1 MTAVANFSPNM
12 QDGVAPGA
20 DFLPL
25 LFADR
30 TLFECSLI
38 LQLDGFQTL
47 CIRPMHCTLRMDASG
62 RIRDLCTYRTAF
74 AFRRLEQRCRFS
86 IMHAGYSGE
95 RERGP
100 SSRRECRRGAELV
113 QSAGPY
119 IHGSNVLAVSR
130 RGSVIVVIRRRMSTG
145 RSYVRCSSQSELLA
159 KGLRP
164 LARPPSRC
172 PRKVPSD
179 RSRRCT

>member
-1 MTAVANFSPNM
+1 VRTSTRLYSTTLERKGMTAVANFSPNM

-30 TLFECSLI
+30 PLCECSLI

-62 RIRDLCTYRTAF
+62 RIRDLCTYRTTF

-100 SSRRECRRGAELV
+100 SSRRECRRGAEPV

-119 IHGSNVLAVSR
+119 IHGSNVLAVAR

-145 RSYVRCSSQSELLA
+145 R
-159 KGLRP
+159 KLRP
-164 LARPPSRC
+164 VLQPE
-172 PRKVPSD
+172 
-179 RSRRCT
+179 

>member
-1 MTAVANFSPNM
+1 VRTSTRLYSTTLERKGMTAVANFSPNM

-30 TLFECSLI
+30 PLCECSLI

-62 RIRDLCTYRTAF
+62 RIRDLCTYRTTF

-100 SSRRECRRGAELV
+100 SSRRECRRGAGTCSVGRAIHSWLER
-113 QSAGPY
+113 AGRFSPRKCDRC
-119 IHGSNVLAVSR
+119 H
-130 RGSVIVVIRRRMSTG
+130 STQNEH
-145 RSYVRCSSQSELLA
+145 RT
-159 KGLRP
+159 KLRP
-164 LARPPSRC
+164 VLQPE
-172 PRKVPSD
+172 
-179 RSRRCT
+179 